1 MSASQEKKLR
11 KQLRAE
17 GKDKRLIAQEQE
29 EKARRRSRTVNW
41 LVGAVVALVVLAMV
55 VFNSSLFYSNFTAV
69 KVGDTSYTAA
79 EYSFFYKYSYN
90 KFVVENGSYL
100 SWLGLDT
107 SQPLSSQQYVDGR
120 TWADFF
126 KESAQTTMKEVT
138 ALYDEAQKE
147 GFTLSEEAQA
157 TLDSDISS
165 YETAYQNAGFAST
178 NAYLA
183 AAFGKGCT
191 LEVISGLLEKLYV
204 SETFAQEKYASY
216 TYTDSEL
223 STYYTENKDNFDN
236 YTYISFFASGAV
248 SEEDA
253 ASSDGDALKAA
264 AMAEAK
270 RQAEAVAADAETAE
284 SFKAAALAESGT
296 EATETTT
303 QGESLT
309 SAYADWMKDAG
320 RRAGDTTVIETET
333 GCYALFFLS
342 RDDNRYNTVNVRH
355 ILIKAVADENG
366 AYTDE
371 AKAAAKTSA
380 EALLREWESGEATED
395 SFAELAN
402 AKSEDTGSNTNGG
415 LYENVTTGRMVKEF
429 NDWCFDADRKPG
441 DTGIVYGESSG
452 YAGYHVMYFVDKG
465 EVNANILAKNGLANA
480 DFTAWKDALL
490 ANYEL
495 TTGFT
500 SKLVK

>member
-17 GKDKRLIAQEQE
+17 GKDKRLIAQEKE

-41 LVGAVVALVVLAMV
+41 IVGVVVALGVLAMI
-55 VFNSSLFYSNFTAV
+55 VFNSSLFFSNFTAV

-90 KFVVENGSYL
+90 KFVMENGSYL

-107 SQPLSSQQYVDGR
+107 SQPLSSQQYVDGQ

-126 KESAQTTMKEVT
+126 KEAAQNTMKEVT
-138 ALYDEAQKE
+138 ALYDEAQKG
-147 GFTLSEEAQA
+147 GFTLSEEDRA

-165 YETAYQNAGFAST
+165 YEEAYKSAGFAST
-178 NAYLA
+178 DAYLA
-183 AAFGKGCT
+183 AVFGKGCT
-191 LEVISGLLEKLYV
+191 LEVVSGLLEKLYI
-204 SETFAQEKYASY
+204 SETFSQEKYASY

-223 STYYTENKDNFDN
+223 SAYYAENKDDLDN
-236 YTYISFFASGAV
+236 YTYLSFYASGGV

-253 ASSDGDALKAA
+253 ASADGEALKAA

-270 RQAEAVAADAETAE
+270 RKAEAVGANAETVE
-284 SFKAAALAESGT
+284 SFKAAALAEGGS

-303 QGESLT
+303 QGSSLT
-309 SAYADWMKDAG
+309 AAYADWMKDAG
-320 RRAGDTTVIETET
+320 RRAGDSTVIETDT
-333 GCYALFFLS
+333 GCYALYFLS
-342 RDDNRYNTVNVRH
+342 RDDNRYSTVNVRH

-366 AYTDE
+366 EYSDE
-371 AKAAAKTSA
+371 AKAEAKASA
-380 EALLREWESGEATED
+380 EAILNEWQSGSATED

-402 AKSEDTGSNTNGG
+402 EKTEDTGSNTNGG
-415 LYENVTTGRMVKEF
+415 LYENVTKGRMVKEF
-429 NDWCFDADRKPG
+429 NDWCFDADRKSG
-441 DTGIVYGESSG
+441 DTGIVYGESSS
-452 YAGYHVMYFVDKG
+452 YTGYHVMYFVGKG
-465 EVNANILAKNGLANA
+465 EVYADLLAENGLVGK

-500 SKLVK
+500 AKLVK